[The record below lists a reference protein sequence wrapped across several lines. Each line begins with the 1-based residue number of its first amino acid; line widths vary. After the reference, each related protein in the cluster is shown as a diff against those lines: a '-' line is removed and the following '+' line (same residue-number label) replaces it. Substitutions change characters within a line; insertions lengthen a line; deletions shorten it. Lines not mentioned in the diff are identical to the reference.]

1 MSVTGQAL
9 GPFWLRSGWD
19 AERAEKPLLRGMG
32 CGSGRPGLV
41 WCPRHEPDLAFSALR
56 EGTGTRSGSLASLE
70 ERGSVHRSCERR
82 DPYPGSGT
90 GQPRPACWV
99 GS

>member
-9 GPFWLRSGWD
+9 GPFWFRSGWD

-32 CGSGRPGLV
+32 WGSGWPGLV
-41 WCPRHEPDLAFSALR
+41 WCPRHKPDLAFSALW

-70 ERGSVHRSCERR
+70 ERGSVHRSCGRR
-82 DPYPGSGT
+82 ESGT
-90 GQPRPACWV
+90 GQPRPASRG